1 MRLSRKMKNVLILLI
16 PIVIV
21 ALDQLTKQL
30 ITRTMEIGESHRV
43 VRNFLY
49 ITYHRNSGAAFG
61 IFQGQMLF
69 FYIVTA
75 IAVIAIVLWMSKLNF
90 KKEAVLATS
99 LALILGG
106 ALGNFI
112 DRVMYQAVID
122 FIHTIW
128 WGNSFPIFNVADIA
142 LVSGAILM
150 AVDVL
155 FLDRRRKKDLYFSPE
170 HN

>member
-1 MRLSRKMKNVLILLI
+1 MKISQKIKNVLILLI
-16 PIVIV
+16 PIVVLI
-21 ALDQLTKQL
+21 ADQLTKQL
-30 ITRTMEIGESHRV
+30 ITRTMELGQSNRVISH
-43 VRNFLY
+43 FLY

-61 IFQGQMLF
+61 ILQGQMLF
-69 FYIVTA
+69 FYVVTA
-75 IAVIAIVLWMSKLNF
+75 IAVIAIILWLIKIDF
-90 KKEAVLATS
+90 KKDLILAIS

-112 DRVMYQAVID
+112 DRVIYQEVID

-142 LVSGAILM
+142 LVCGAILM

-155 FLDRRRKKDLYFSPE
+155 ILDRRRKKELYFNME